1 MLSLVLE
8 VQVFPKLLHPVE
20 LEEAL
25 HAHGLLTVSGAVLVE
40 RVLVPASLEANLADV
55 VRLSDMVLELDEGL
69 EVLAPETELGQVWSL
84 TQFYSIDF
92 S

>member
-25 HAHGLLTVSGAVLVE
+25 HAHGLLTMAGAVLVE
-40 RVLVPASLEANLADV
+40 RLLVLASLEANLADV
-55 VRLSDMVLELDEGL
+55 VRLSDMVLELYERL
-69 EVLAPETELGQVWSL
+69 EVVAPEAELGPLVRSAQPVA
-84 TQFYSIDF
+84 DV
-92 S
+92 

>member
-1 MLSLVLE
+1 MVL
-8 VQVFPKLLHPVE
+8 
-20 LEEAL
+20 
-25 HAHGLLTVSGAVLVE
+25 
-40 RVLVPASLEANLADV
+40 ASLEANLADV

>member
-69 EVLAPETELGQVWSL
+69 EVLAPETELGPLVGGPQPVA
-84 TQFYSIDF
+84 DV
-92 S
+92 